1 MANIEKELAARIS
14 AEIAEAANKVF
25 DKYGL
30 KGSPTR
36 TGYGESYSFKIE
48 AVAVAKGRNGVN
60 LKSKEAIAFVVAMGV
75 HGLKESDLGAQ
86 IEVRGHRYTIT
97 GASLNAKLPLIGMR
111 PDGKSYRLP
120 ESDEII
126 ALIKAAR

>member
-1 MANIEKELAARIS
+1 MANIERELARAIS
-14 AEIAEAANKVF
+14 KEIEAAAAKIL
-25 DKYGL
+25 DKHGL
-30 KGSPTR
+30 KASPTR

-48 AVAVAKGRNGVN
+48 AVAVEQGRNGVN
-60 LKSKEAIAFVVAMGV
+60 LKSKEAISFVVGMGIK
-75 HGLKESDLGAQ
+75 GLTEQDLGAQ
-86 IEVRGHRYTIT
+86 IKVNGNRYTIT

-111 PDGKSYRLP
+111 DDGKSYRLP